1 MKILFKILSVFVFS
15 LIGLFV
21 FLNSS
26 STIAIEASFLST
38 RVNVGFLILLCVIL
52 SSLATLL
59 FLMSMDLNLKSNNMN
74 IKKQIENVKLNH
86 EIESAKVNQ
95 LEAKI
100 KTLEEALKRAIS
112 NK

>member
-1 MKILFKILSVFVFS
+1 MKILFKILSVSVFF

-26 STIAIEASFLST
+26 NTIAIEASFLST
-38 RVNVGFLILLCVIL
+38 RVNVGFLIFLCVVL

-59 FLMSMDLNLKSNNMN
+59 FLMSMDLNLKSNSINV
-74 IKKQIENVKLNH
+74 KKQIENAKLSH

-100 KTLEEALKRAIS
+100 KTLEEALKIAT
-112 NK
+112 KK